1 MKHYYLQIKKF
12 IDYIQI
18 KGYFSAKI
26 SCIAQVTFNVTLNKY
41 LCLGTGM
48 FFLIKYLQVLL
59 ITFFMMRNWALAK
72 KIVQKVWKFLGFLNL
87 SKST

>member
-1 MKHYYLQIKKF
+1 MKTKHYYLQIKKF

-48 FFLIKYLQVLL
+48 FFFYKIFASATYYVLFDEKL
-59 ITFFMMRNWALAK
+59 GTSKKNSAK
-72 KIVQKVWKFLGFLNL
+72 SLEIPGFSKFI
-87 SKST
+87 